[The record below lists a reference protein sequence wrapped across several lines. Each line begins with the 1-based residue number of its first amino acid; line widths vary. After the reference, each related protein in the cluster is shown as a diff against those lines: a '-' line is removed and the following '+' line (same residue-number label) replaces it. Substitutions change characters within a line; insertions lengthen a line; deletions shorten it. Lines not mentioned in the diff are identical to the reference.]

1 MPVYD
6 FFCTECGASREVLV
20 DYETKKGLE
29 LLCVHCGG
37 VIKAAQVNMFSII
50 TSRQAEQTTN
60 QKKAKPC
67 GHTHHCRC
75 ASIKQTRA
83 NPFQKQ
89 IDKAL
94 RGSEYE

>member
-6 FFCTECGASREVLV
+6 FFCEECGARREVLV
-20 DYETKKGLE
+20 DYETKKRLE
-29 LLCVHCGG
+29 LLCVKCGG
-37 VIKAAQVNMFSII
+37 VVKAAPVNMFGII
-50 TSRQAEQTTN
+50 ASKRAEQAGGRE
-60 QKKAKPC
+60 KVKPC

-75 ASIKQTRA
+75 ASIKQTRP

-94 RGSEYE
+94 QGDNQQ